1 MVTEFTSFLL
11 SCYGFFSLMSLNI
24 SGIINFDII
33 PYNDN
38 YLLVML
44 WPYLFLFL
52 LKQFMTIK
60 NIGYYSHYFVG

>member
-1 MVTEFTSFLL
+1 
-11 SCYGFFSLMSLNI
+11 MSLNI